1 MDEIARETEK
11 ADKLLYQILPK
22 SVARKLLKGKPVRT
36 IEIIL
41 AFDQIVS
48 WNYPKTAKM
57 SKNGWISTVILSLLV
72 ATFGKTFVEIL
83 GGLLGNFC

>member
-48 WNYPKTAKM
+48 
-57 SKNGWISTVILSLLV
+57 
-72 ATFGKTFVEIL
+72 
-83 GGLLGNFC
+83 